1 MFLRVLF
8 VVFVFFKMAQDSW
21 LVVVMMGAP

>member
-8 VVFVFFKMAQDSW
+8 VVFVFFKTAHDSW